1 MPSHAF
7 NGCHLKPPEQYAKWK
22 TPLATFRLPI
32 SSFSSIIAC
41 LTICL
46 LIYHQSTHGNSTNQ
60 PHPSSC
66 QPENNSTNLPALKTM
81 TTITN
86 LPAYSKDHQNRS
98 LPDLPQVTLW
108 PCTTERC
115 FCMLLP
121 PPTTWNDQDRNPNN
135 FKYNETYFFENHGCR
150 MRE

>member
-98 LPDLPQVTLW
+98 LPDLPQATLW

-115 FCMLLP
+115 FCMDVKWGSSRFEYFLYILNQL
-121 PPTTWNDQDRNPNN
+121 TRNVIAFWVNL
-135 FKYNETYFFENHGCR
+135 
-150 MRE
+150 

>member
-1 MPSHAF
+1 MPSQAF

-81 TTITN
+81 PTMTN
-86 LPAYSKDHQNRS
+86 

-115 FCMLLP
+115 FCIKIEIQITLSIMKLISLKIM
-121 PPTTWNDQDRNPNN
+121 NV
-135 FKYNETYFFENHGCR
+135 K
-150 MRE
+150 